1 MISQSIYIYYSYRLN
16 FEIPCYQN
24 FGLTFN
30 ELLAYAMK
38 YQSRRVGIATQCTEN
53 FKICAL
59 CTNVSSLNDHKY
71 IQIHTGGD
79 SSSVTTIVNSYEVG
93 G

>member
-1 MISQSIYIYYSYRLN
+1 MKILCSPLLFDDFSVYLVYYSYRLN

-53 FKICAL
+53 FKIRAL
-59 CTNVSSLNDHKY
+59 CINVSSLSGHKY
-71 IQIHTGGD
+71 MI
-79 SSSVTTIVNSYEVG
+79 
-93 G
+93 